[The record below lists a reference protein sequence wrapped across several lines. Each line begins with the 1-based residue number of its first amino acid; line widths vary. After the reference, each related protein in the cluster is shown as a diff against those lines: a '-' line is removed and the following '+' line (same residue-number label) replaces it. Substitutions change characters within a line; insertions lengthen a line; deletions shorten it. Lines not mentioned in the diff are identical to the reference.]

1 MQAEPILSGWGHA
14 PVVPAR
20 EVRSEDLE
28 AAARGMPL
36 ARGLGRSYGDSSL
49 PAPRDRQVASATLA
63 DRILSW
69 DPQTGL
75 LRAEAGLSLSDI
87 YRLFLPRGWFVPV
100 TPGTQFVTVG
110 GMVAAD
116 VHGGNHHR
124 DGCFGGHV
132 TRLRMQ
138 VADGRVL
145 ECSREVEPDLFR
157 ATVGGMGLTGIILE
171 AEFRMAKIPSP
182 WLWGEIE
189 RVHSVQQFH
198 DALGRAAADWPFTK
212 GWIDCVSRGKNL
224 GRGIMYRARWATPAE
239 APARP
244 PKHKKGFSIPFFL
257 PAWVMNRASA
267 RIYNGLRFRMNP
279 SKGGAIVHPDE
290 FFYPLDGMR
299 HWNRL
304 FGRPGFT
311 QYQCVVPHANG
322 LRTITRALELVNKR
336 GFASP
341 VCVIKDCGP
350 EGEGLL
356 SCPKLGISIA
366 LDLPVRRWTRPLI
379 DELNELVLAEG
390 GRIYLAKDAFS
401 RPEHFQK
408 MEPRLAEWQAIR
420 RRWDPQGR
428 FRSAQ
433 SVRLLGD
440 PP

>member
-1 MQAEPILSGWGHA
+1 MPEPTLSGWGHA
-14 PVVPAR
+14 PLVAAR
-20 EVRSEDLE
+20 EVRSEDLQ
-28 AAARGMPL
+28 AATRGMPL
-36 ARGLGRSYGDSSL
+36 TRGLGRSYGDSSL
-49 PAPRDRQVASATLA
+49 PAPRDHVVAGARLA
-63 DRILSW
+63 DRILAF
-69 DPQTGL
+69 DPETGL
-75 LRAEAGLSLSDI
+75 LRAEAGLSLSEI
-87 YRLFLPRGWFVPV
+87 YRLFLPRNWFVPV
-100 TPGTQFVTVG
+100 TPGTQFVTLG

-124 DGCFGGHV
+124 DGCFGAHV

-138 VADGRVL
+138 VADGRIV
-145 ECSREVEPDLFR
+145 ECSRQAEPDLFR
-157 ATVGGMGLTGIILE
+157 ATLGGMGLTGHILE
-171 AEFRMAKIPSP
+171 VEFRMVRIPSP
-182 WLWGEIE
+182 WLWGEAEQVRGIA
-189 RVHSVQQFH
+189 QFY

-239 APARP
+239 APPRP
-244 PKHKKGFSIPFFL
+244 PRHKKGFAIPFFL
-257 PAWVMNRASA
+257 PAWVLNRASSWL
-267 RIYNGLRFRMNP
+267 YNEFRYRTNRAKP
-279 SKGGAIVHPDE
+279 RIVHPDE

-311 QYQCVVPHANG
+311 QYQCVVPHASG
-322 LRTITRALELVNKR
+322 LRTITRAIEVVNKH

-356 SCPKLGISIA
+356 SFPKLGISIA
-366 LDLPVRRWTRPLI
+366 IDVPVRSWTQPLI
-379 DELNELVLAEG
+379 DDLNALVLGEG
-390 GRIYLAKDAFS
+390 GRIYLAKDAFT

-408 MEPRLAEWQAIR
+408 METRLAEWQAIR
-420 RRWDPQGR
+420 RRWDPEGR

-440 PP
+440 AP